1 MVVEAHQG
9 LEVPLQSATSRK
21 PKSLRKLLSQKLGFS
36 KHADRVD
43 ASTSRDSNCSHRDQ
57 PVESDVGEERDLPAV
72 EEREISALNDK
83 GNDFFAKGE
92 FDAALRM
99 YSEALKLLKNPRITM
114 DMEFGSEDQED
125 LSKGMRRFRT
135 ARLLVNIGAV
145 HIRRENYDEAIS
157 VLEMSMRSSK
167 LVPVQSSYYYRSC
180 EVMADALENIG
191 LVLYK
196 LKTFEESS
204 TRYADA
210 LVARRKCIELLT
222 DRFMKQKGPKSNE
235 AVAKYRQEVSA
246 CKIEL
251 ANTLFY
257 MALLRERQGKIDEAI
272 MRCEESILLQ
282 KEIYPQ
288 LKSDTTSVNL
298 FTTMGRLYC
307 HESIQRYEDALEYF
321 YEVRRMKSQIFGS
334 MHIEVASSLNNI
346 AYIYL
351 RLGEFEKCLSLS
363 ENAIDIA
370 DNGRGITPE
379 VCVAWTHKADA
390 QERMERHKESISSY
404 EKVLHLQSSLMGDKD
419 IANAAIFEKIA
430 DVNLTTADVKAA
442 IASLEKAIVVKRAA
456 LGDES
461 CDLART
467 YRKLGEC
474 FEMTQSFANAINC
487 HTKALRIFKHNEDKE
502 GAAVQHNKLGG
513 ILKLSGDSS
522 KSMEHYMASL
532 WHAREA
538 KLPST
543 NPIVAD
549 TIRNVASFQTN

>member
-1 MVVEAHQG
+1 M
-9 LEVPLQSATSRK
+9 
-21 PKSLRKLLSQKLGFS
+21 
-36 KHADRVD
+36 
-43 ASTSRDSNCSHRDQ
+43 
-57 PVESDVGEERDLPAV
+57 
-72 EEREISALNDK
+72 
-83 GNDFFAKGE
+83 
-92 FDAALRM
+92 
-99 YSEALKLLKNPRITM
+99 
-114 DMEFGSEDQED
+114 
-125 LSKGMRRFRT
+125 
-135 ARLLVNIGAV
+135 
-145 HIRRENYDEAIS
+145 
-157 VLEMSMRSSK
+157 
-167 LVPVQSSYYYRSC
+167 
-180 EVMADALENIG
+180 
-191 LVLYK
+191 
-196 LKTFEESS
+196 
-204 TRYADA
+204 
-210 LVARRKCIELLT
+210 
-222 DRFMKQKGPKSNE
+222 
-235 AVAKYRQEVSA
+235 
-246 CKIEL
+246 
-251 ANTLFY
+251 
-257 MALLRERQGKIDEAI
+257 
-272 MRCEESILLQ
+272 Q
-282 KEIYPQ
+282 KEVHPQ

-307 HESIQRYEDALEYF
+307 HERVQRYEDALEYF

-351 RLGEFEKCLSLS
+351 QLGEFEKCLLLS

-370 DNGRGITPE
+370 DNGRGITQE

-390 QERMERHKESISSY
+390 QERMERHSDSISSY
-404 EKVLHLQSSLMGDKD
+404 EKVIHLQSSLMGDKD

-442 IASLEKAIVVKRAA
+442 IASLEKAIVVKREA

-474 FEMTQSFANAINC
+474 FEMTQSFANAVKC

-549 TIRNVASFQTN
+549 TIRNVASFQTK